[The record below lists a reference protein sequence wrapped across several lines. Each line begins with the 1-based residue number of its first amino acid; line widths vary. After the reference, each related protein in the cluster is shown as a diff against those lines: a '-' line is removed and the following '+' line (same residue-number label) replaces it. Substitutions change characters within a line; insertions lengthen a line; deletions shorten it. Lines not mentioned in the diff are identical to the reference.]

1 MMVEGKSAIVTG
13 ASRGIGRAT
22 ALALAREGASVMLV
36 ARNREL
42 LDKVAAEIRG
52 AGGTA
57 EVTQADVTDAAA
69 IEKMV
74 EHTVDL
80 FGKIDILINNAG
92 ITKDNLLLRMSE
104 EEWDEVIR
112 VNLKGV
118 FLMMSAVGRQMLRQ
132 RCGAIVNIS
141 SVSGLAGNAGQAN
154 YAASKAGIIGM
165 SKTAAREFAP
175 RGIRVNVVAPGFIET
190 DMTGALAQS
199 IKDRALEAIPLKRFG
214 APEDVAELITFLA
227 SDRAGY
233 ITGEVMRVDGGMA
246 M

>member
-1 MMVEGKSAIVTG
+1 MMVEGKAAIVTG

-22 ALALAREGASVMLV
+22 ALVLAREGASVMLV

-42 LDKVAAEIRG
+42 LDKVAEEIRC

-57 EVTQADVTDAAA
+57 EVSEMDVTDGAA

-74 EHTVDL
+74 ERTVDL
-80 FGKIDILINNAG
+80 FGKIDILVNNAG

-104 EEWDEVIR
+104 DEWDEVIR
-112 VNLKGV
+112 VNLKSV

-132 RCGAIVNIS
+132 RSGAIINVS
-141 SVSGLAGNAGQAN
+141 SVSALAGNAGQAN

-165 SKTAAREFAP
+165 SKSAAREFAP

-190 DMTGALAQS
+190 DMTGVLGQS
-199 IKDRALEAIPLKRFG
+199 IRDRALQAIPMKKFG
-214 APEDVAELITFLA
+214 APGDVAELIAYLA
-227 SDRAGY
+227 SDAAGY
-233 ITGEVMRVDGGMA
+233 VTGEVIRVDGGMA

>member
-1 MMVEGKSAIVTG
+1 VMVEGKSAIVTG

>member
-1 MMVEGKSAIVTG
+1 MVEGKSAIVTG